1 MYLRVCRSLNP
12 MPFKLFFNDRY
23 LNSFDQPDFRHN
35 MISTFNSVFFVVYPE
50 GDVVMGFINNL
61 FKKG

>member
-1 MYLRVCRSLNP
+1 
-12 MPFKLFFNDRY
+12 
-23 LNSFDQPDFRHN
+23 

-61 FKKG
+61 FKKGLCMIAKISSDNTSFHDWNWISLQDHNS